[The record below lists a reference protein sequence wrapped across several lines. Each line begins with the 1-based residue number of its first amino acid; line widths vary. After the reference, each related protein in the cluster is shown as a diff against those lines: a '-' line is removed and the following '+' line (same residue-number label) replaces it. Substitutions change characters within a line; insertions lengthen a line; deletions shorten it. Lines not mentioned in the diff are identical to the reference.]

1 MLAGEPKTKQDK
13 GGWAFL
19 ESEPCRSS
27 SRANSLVSQCCCLGA
42 WETLGAPLVGGRP
55 AQR

>member
-1 MLAGEPKTKQDK
+1 MLAGGPKTKQDK